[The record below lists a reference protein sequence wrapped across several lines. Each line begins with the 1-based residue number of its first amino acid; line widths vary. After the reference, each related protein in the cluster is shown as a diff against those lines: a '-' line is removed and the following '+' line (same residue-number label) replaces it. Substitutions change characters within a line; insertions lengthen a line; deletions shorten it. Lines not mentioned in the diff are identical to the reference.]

1 MYFPK
6 PEMDFNMKKFV
17 RDAGT
22 ALSRVVQLTEEKLG
36 TSEKTELDAHFENLA
51 ERSDTTKIW
60 TEKILRDTE
69 AVLTPNP
76 GNRVEDFLYE
86 KIEKKRPNRLSN
98 LEYLG
103 LDMIEAGNEFGPG
116 TAYGSALIKV
126 GQCEQRLGQ
135 TERDF
140 IGSASHCY
148 VQPLRKFLEGEMKT
162 ILKERGLLEIR
173 RLDLDACK
181 NRLRK
186 ARSMQGQQ
194 SKDGVSPEV
203 LLEQAEKELRVAQSE
218 FDRQAEIT
226 KLLLEG
232 ISSSHANHLHC
243 LHEFVETQVGYY
255 AQCHSAMQDLQRDM
269 ASLSVVMSGAA
280 AYQTLGL
287 QSPDS
292 ADVTKNGHRRARA
305 LYDYDAKDA
314 TELSLMADEVII
326 VHEIADSEGAED
338 YLIGERGNQILLVLA
353 LIAVAAAQYPYY
365 GTGYYGSGYYG
376 AYPSPYAY
384 SSLGY
389 GYYGR

>member
-1 MYFPK
+1 
-6 PEMDFNMKKFV
+6 MDFNVKKLV

-51 ERSDTTKIW
+51 ERSDTTKLW

-76 GNRVEDFLYE
+76 GNRVEDFLFE

-103 LDMIEAGNEFGPG
+103 LDMMEAGNDFGPG
-116 TAYGSALIKV
+116 TSYGNALIKV
-126 GQCEQRLGQ
+126 GQCQQRLGQ

-140 IGSASHCY
+140 ITAANHCY
-148 VQPLRKFLEGEMKT
+148 IIPLRKFLDGEMKT
-162 ILKERGLLEIR
+162 IIKERSLLESK

-194 SKDGVSPEV
+194 N
-203 LLEQAEKELRVAQSE
+203 AEKDLRVAQSE

-232 ISSSHANHLHC
+232 ISSSHASHLRC
-243 LHEFVETQVGYY
+243 LQEFAETQVRYH
-255 AQCHSAMQDLQRDM
+255 AQCHQIMQDLQRELGSSTQSACDS
-269 ASLSVVMSGAA
+269 ASAPAPMLRVNSEEVDLTTPIMSPVQDLHLSLTTPGAA
-280 AYQTLGL
+280 PYQPLVPQSTDSGTTVQNGL
-287 QSPDS
+287 Q
-292 ADVTKNGHRRARA
+292 RARV
-305 LYDYDAKDA
+305 LCDYDAKDA
-314 TELSLMADEVII
+314 TELSLMVDEVIL
-326 VHEIADSEGAED
+326 VHEISEDEQD
-338 YLIGERGNQILLVLA
+338 YLMGERGNQKGKVPKAFLEMLA
-353 LIAVAAAQYPYY
+353 F
-365 GTGYYGSGYYG
+365 
-376 AYPSPYAY
+376 
-384 SSLGY
+384 
-389 GYYGR
+389 